1 MSAWVYALLSVL
13 IISLTSLMGVVAL
26 AINKEKLKEIL
37 IYFIS
42 FSAGALIGDA
52 FFHIIPEVAGNGL
65 SFMSSSIIIAGILC
79 SFLMEKAIKWRHCH
93 LPITKNHV
101 HSFAYMNIIGDSV
114 HNLID
119 GLIIGASFLIS
130 PTIGFASSV
139 AILFHEIP
147 QEIGDFGVLIHGGFK
162 VKKALLYN
170 FLTALF
176 AVVGAIISLAIG
188 GFTEGLT
195 SFLMPFAAGNFIY
208 IACSDLIP
216 ELHKDCSIKKAMI
229 QSIAFILG
237 VLILASLTLIE

>member
-1 MSAWVYALLSVL
+1 MSTWIYPILSVFA
-13 IISLTSLMGVVAL
+13 ISLASLIGAVTI
-26 AINKEKLKEIL
+26 AINKERLKTIL

-52 FFHIIPEVAGNGL
+52 FFHIIPEISENGL
-65 SFMSSSIIIAGILC
+65 GFMASSIIISGIIC
-79 SFLMEKAIKWRHCH
+79 SFLIEKIIKWRHCH
-93 LPITKNHV
+93 LPITKSHV

-114 HNLID
+114 HNFID

-130 PTIGFASSV
+130 PTVGFASSI

-162 VKKALLYN
+162 TKKALLYN

-176 AVVGAIISLAIG
+176 AIIGTIISLTIG
-188 GFTEGLT
+188 SFTENLT
-195 SFLMPFAAGNFIY
+195 VFLMPFAAGNFIY

-216 ELHKDCSIKKAMI
+216 ELHKDCSSKKTII
-229 QSIAFILG
+229 QSIVFILG
-237 VLILASLTLIE
+237 VAIIASLILLE

>member
-1 MSAWVYALLSVL
+1 MSAWIYSLLSVFL
-13 IISLTSLMGVVAL
+13 ISLASLIGAITI
-26 AINKEKLKEIL
+26 AINKERLKSIL

-52 FFHIIPEVAGNGL
+52 FFHIIPELSENGL
-65 SFMSSSIIIAGILC
+65 GFNASLIIIAGIIC
-79 SFLMEKAIKWRHCH
+79 SFLIEKIIKWRHCH
-93 LPITKNHV
+93 LPITKTHI

-119 GLIIGASFLIS
+119 GLIIGASFLINS
-130 PTIGFASSV
+130 TVGFASSI

-162 VKKALLYN
+162 TKKALLYN

-176 AVVGAIISLAIG
+176 AIIGTIISLVIG
-188 GFTEGLT
+188 EFTQSLT
-195 SFLMPFAAGNFIY
+195 LFLMPFAAGNFIY

-216 ELHKDCSIKKAMI
+216 ELHKDCSTKKTII
-229 QSIAFILG
+229 QSIVFILG
-237 VLILASLTLIE
+237 VAIIASLAFLE